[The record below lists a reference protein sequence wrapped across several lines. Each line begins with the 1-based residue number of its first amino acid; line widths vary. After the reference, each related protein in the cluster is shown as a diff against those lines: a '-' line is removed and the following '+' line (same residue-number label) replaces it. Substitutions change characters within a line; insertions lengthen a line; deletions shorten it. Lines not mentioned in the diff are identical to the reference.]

1 MSTRDSETLP
11 VNQETLKV
19 LNKVLQETGLGG
31 DEEVEQEAV
40 VKGDAL
46 QQKNEV
52 AVRVVAR
59 STSFLQQS
67 KSLHLWVL
75 SAGRKEQQGS
85 PGEKLSLN
93 HISKVKTQQ

>member
-1 MSTRDSETLP
+1 MTTRYSETLP
-11 VNQETLKV
+11 VSQETLKV
-19 LNKVLQETGLGG
+19 LHKILQETGLGG
-31 DEEVEQEAV
+31 DEEVKQEAV

-67 KSLHLWVL
+67 KSIQL
-75 SAGRKEQQGS
+75 
-85 PGEKLSLN
+85 
-93 HISKVKTQQ
+93 

>member
-1 MSTRDSETLP
+1 MTTRDSETLP
-11 VNQETLKV
+11 VSQETLKV

-31 DEEVEQEAV
+31 DEEVKKEAV

-67 KSLHLWVL
+67 RSRQPCELP
-75 SAGRKEQQGS
+75 AGRKEQQGS
-85 PGEKLSLN
+85 ESQFKP
-93 HISKVKTQQ
+93 HVVKHQQ

>member
-1 MSTRDSETLP
+1 MVSRDTGSDFTWLVLTFTGRILEMTTRYSETLP
-11 VNQETLKV
+11 VSQETLKV
-19 LNKVLQETGLGG
+19 LNKILQKTGLGG
-31 DEEVEQEAV
+31 DKEVKQEAV

-67 KSLHLWVL
+67 KSIQL
-75 SAGRKEQQGS
+75 
-85 PGEKLSLN
+85 
-93 HISKVKTQQ
+93 